1 MYNPYFPATYQNQ
14 YPNITP
20 QMPQNNYQTNY
31 QALNSMILYK
41 VPNENA
47 ARTAEVAPS
56 NSVMFIHENEPY
68 LYTKT
73 AGRSQLE
80 ASVFKKY
87 KIIEVTDEPSQDAQ
101 NGSQAAAETQGIDLS
116 EYALKSDLSGF
127 SAGFETLKNE
137 IINLKSEVETLKE
150 QKSKKSGTAALN
162 NLEYEGID

>member
-14 YPNITP
+14 YLSQQIP
-20 QMPQNNYQTNY
+20 QVPTVQNNY

-41 VPNENA
+41 VPNESA
-47 ARTAEVAPS
+47 ARTADVAPG

-68 LYTKT
+68 LFTKT

-87 KIIEVTDEPSQDAQ
+87 KIIEVEDKPSQDEQ
-101 NGSQAAAETQGIDLS
+101 NGSQAAETQGIDLS

-127 SAGFETLKNE
+127 SSGFETLKNE
-137 IINLKSEVETLKE
+137 IVNLKLEVETLKE
-150 QKSKKSGTAALN
+150 QKNKKSGTAALN

>member
-1 MYNPYFPATYQNQ
+1 MYNPYFPATYQSQ
-14 YPNITP
+14 YPTLTP
-20 QMPQNNYQTNY
+20 QMPQNNYQTN

-41 VPNENA
+41 VPNESA
-47 ARTAEVAPS
+47 ARTADVAPG

-68 LYTKT
+68 LFTKT

-87 KIIEVTDEPSQDAQ
+87 KIIEVTDEPSQDEQ

-137 IINLKSEVETLKE
+137 IINLKSEVENL
-150 QKSKKSGTAALN
+150 KSKKSGTAALN